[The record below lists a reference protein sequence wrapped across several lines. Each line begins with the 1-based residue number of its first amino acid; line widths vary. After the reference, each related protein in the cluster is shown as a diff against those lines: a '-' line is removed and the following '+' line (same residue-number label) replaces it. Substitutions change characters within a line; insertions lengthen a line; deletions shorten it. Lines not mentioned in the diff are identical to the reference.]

1 MTLARPSR
9 RPLRGLLRMTFFLN
23 AIINLRHPEEARSAV
38 SKDARRACRVEM
50 RQPTETAALHR
61 GWLYTL
67 PHDVVRHRQAA
78 LGPGALRLDR
88 PRRDVH
94 GDPGR
99 GRRARRAGRD
109 DRAAA
114 ARIRLG

>member
-1 MTLARPSR
+1 MTLVRPSR

-61 GWLYTL
+61 GWLYT
-67 PHDVVRHRQAA
+67 PTHDAARRCQAVF
-78 LGPGALRLDR
+78 GPGALRLDR
-88 PRRDVH
+88 ARRDVH
-94 GDPGR
+94 RDPGR

-109 DRAAA
+109 DRAVG
-114 ARIRLG
+114 AR